1 MHGPAAYCG
10 EDLWSFCA
18 IRAQFLSDYVPF
30 ASSNWHTC
38 VSCNTGLSTFTSV
51 KYSYTTTLLLLTS
64 VCCVYSNV
72 YSLGD
77 IHCIRY
83 LTTVDPILTHTSS
96 SVQKYHHITS
106 CYVEV
111 PLFITARN
119 PRSIGEVPVPYGLH
133 SIRRLATSSLV
144 SQAEQG
150 IITFN
155 VLQGHDTV
163 VLVCCTSE

>member
-1 MHGPAAYCG
+1 M
-10 EDLWSFCA
+10 
-18 IRAQFLSDYVPF
+18 
-30 ASSNWHTC
+30 
-38 VSCNTGLSTFTSV
+38 SCITRLSTFTSV
-51 KYSYTTTLLLLTS
+51 KNSYTTTLLLLTS

-106 CYVEV
+106 CSVEV
-111 PLFITARN
+111 PLLTTARN
-119 PRSIGEVPVPYGLH
+119 PSSIGEVPVPYGLVP
-133 SIRRLATSSLV
+133 SMRRLATSSLV

-150 IITFN
+150 IITFTN

-163 VLVCCTSE
+163 VRVCCTIE